1 MSAFSRAK
9 LHHLTVN
16 VLIRQL
22 VAPLTSGLGACML
35 GPSSSSL
42 ERNRIGRVRHSTASG
57 GQIDEYERALCAPC
71 LQAGHIF
78 ILSEFFLSMAC
89 ASVDH
94 GAQRAIARVS
104 PAERRASAANATFSL
119 NVQVALRQ
127 QEHTIQS
134 WAPIVIFALD
144 KSMRAGRF

>member
-89 ASVDH
+89 GPWGPNGRSLAYLRRRDVPVQPT
-94 GAQRAIARVS
+94 QR
-104 PAERRASAANATFSL
+104 SA
-119 NVQVALRQ
+119 
-127 QEHTIQS
+127 
-134 WAPIVIFALD
+134 
-144 KSMRAGRF
+144 